1 MVSNLYPTQGE
12 LDIDRLVEVGNLI
25 QKSIQVVVDQHDK
38 GSESTEGRIPLWP
51 MYEAQR
57 NIISG
62 TGVLLE
68 LISDPSLRLMEY
80 SGQYWESRALAIA
93 VAKHIP
99 DLLSNGPLPLDQLS
113 KTTRIES
120 GKLGG

>member
-1 MVSNLYPTQGE
+1 MAHVRGPV
-12 LDIDRLVEVGNLI
+12 I
-25 QKSIQVVVDQHDK
+25 
-38 GSESTEGRIPLWP
+38 
-51 MYEAQR
+51 AA
-57 NIISG
+57 

-68 LISDPSLRLMEY
+68 LVSDPSLRLMEY

-93 VAKHIP
+93 VAKQIP
-99 DLLSNGPLPLDQLS
+99 DVLSNGPLPLQQLS